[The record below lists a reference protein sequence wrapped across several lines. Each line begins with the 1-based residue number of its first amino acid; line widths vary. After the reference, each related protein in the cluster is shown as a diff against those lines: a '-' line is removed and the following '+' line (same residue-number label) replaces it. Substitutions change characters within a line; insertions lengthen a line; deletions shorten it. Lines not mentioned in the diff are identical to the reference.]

1 MSLLAEK
8 LQEQRN
14 QLFAMLDRRYAL
26 AEEVEILDSQIKPLR
41 SSILALAG
49 ASEILD
55 NVVEAQKKKETD
67 PKPEA

>member
-26 AEEVEILDSQIKPLR
+26 AEEVEILDAQIKPLR